1 MFQET
6 NTCNDKESQ
15 STEGK
20 DPSLRFDPLRKY
32 LAEIRRYRLLTRE
45 EESEISRLAF
55 DHQDP
60 AAIEKL
66 TLSNL
71 RLVVKIASVYQNT
84 YLNLLDLIQEGNV
97 GLLHAVKRY
106 NPYKGT
112 RFSTYASLQIRGYI
126 LKHIADSWSLV
137 KIGTSQTQRTLFYRL
152 KGEKQRLEALGIY
165 PTPKLLANNFG
176 VKEREVEEMEK
187 RLSFTD
193 MALDAP
199 IHDGS
204 DETLMDRV
212 TSDQDVEEIV
222 SERHKSSV
230 LSKMLQE
237 FKITLDDRDRYIF
250 DCRLVADEPMSL
262 KEIGV
267 GCGVSLEWVR
277 QVEIRLIKRLKI
289 HFQGILADFDLQ
301 NLNGNTGTTQRA
313 I

>member
-1 MFQET
+1 MFEET
-6 NTCNDKESQ
+6 NSYNVNETE
-15 STEGK
+15 STEYN
-20 DPSLRFDPLRKY
+20 DLPLSFDPFRKY
-32 LAEIRRYRLLTRE
+32 LAEIRRYPVLTKE
-45 EESEISRLAF
+45 EESKIARLVF
-55 DHQDP
+55 DHHDMTATQ
-60 AAIEKL
+60 KL
-66 TLSNL
+66 TVSNL
-71 RLVVKIASVYQNT
+71 RIVVKIASEYYNS
-84 YLNLLDLIQEGNV
+84 YLNILDLIQEGNV

-112 RFSTYASLQIRGYI
+112 RFSTYASFQIRGYI

-165 PTPKLLANNFG
+165 PTPRLLANNFG
-176 VKEREVEEMEK
+176 VKEGEVEEMEK

-199 IHDGS
+199 VHDGS
-204 DETLMDRV
+204 DETIMDGII
-212 TSDQDVEEIV
+212 SNQDVEEIL
-222 SERHKSSV
+222 SERHKV
-230 LSKMLQE
+230 AVISKMLKE

-250 DCRLVADEPMSL
+250 DCRVATDEPMSL

-289 HFQGILADFDLQ
+289 HFQGILADLDLE
-301 NLNGNTGTTQRA
+301 NLNGNN
-313 I
+313 